1 MCLHSHLHYIPG
13 AVKAI
18 VKVTSNLPEGVYKD
32 RRIMYFKDMEEI
44 HANKKELERIINEYV
59 QLVVRDGS

>member
-1 MCLHSHLHYIPG
+1 M
-13 AVKAI
+13 KAI